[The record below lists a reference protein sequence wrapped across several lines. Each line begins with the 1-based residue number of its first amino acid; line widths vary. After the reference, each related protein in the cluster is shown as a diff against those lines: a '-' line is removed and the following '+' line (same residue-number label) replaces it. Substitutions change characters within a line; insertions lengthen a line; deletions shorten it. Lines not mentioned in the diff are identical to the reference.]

1 MSKTN
6 TIPDDA
12 RLLMKEPLSIQ
23 EALAIIYVLDGP
35 GSVDEKNDYALARAK
50 VVVAVGARRAMDRL
64 NQHAADEKEL
74 EAMKADQSQS
84 TA

>member
-1 MSKTN
+1 MSNTN
-6 TIPDDA
+6 TIPNDA

-35 GSVDEKNDYALARAK
+35 GSVDEKNDYALTRAK
-50 VVVAVGARRAMDRL
+50 VVVAVGARGAMDRL
-64 NQHAADEKEL
+64 NQHATDEKEL